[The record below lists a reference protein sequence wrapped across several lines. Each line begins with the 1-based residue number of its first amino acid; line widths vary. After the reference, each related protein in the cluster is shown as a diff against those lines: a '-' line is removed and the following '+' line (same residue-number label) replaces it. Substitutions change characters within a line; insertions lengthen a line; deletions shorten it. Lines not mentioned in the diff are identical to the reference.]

1 MLPRVRRPTQPAL
14 AGGLHHPPSVSRYLA
29 GRPPPAPFGIAIP
42 VAPAWLSSGVPPP
55 PAELAAKP
63 VSLGPRAPG
72 PMELSAV
79 GTVAGRY
86 RIDAVLGRGGM
97 GQVLRGHDLVT
108 DQPVAIKRFALGPEA
123 REDEL
128 RFRHEFH
135 TLARLRHPRIVQAH
149 DYGLDDRK
157 RPFYT
162 MELLEGR
169 DLSEL
174 APVPWRQACGLLRD
188 VASAL
193 AFLHARQLL
202 HRDVAPRN
210 VRCAEDGRA
219 KLLDFGM
226 LATMGISHEVV
237 GTLPAIPP
245 EMLLGLPMDGRAD
258 LFGLGALAFWLLTG
272 RHPQRIRS
280 LDDLMRNGRRPPPAP
295 SRLVA
300 DVPPALDDL
309 VLSLL
314 STEPLGRPRLA
325 AEVIERLGAI
335 AELPAAPELEVA
347 HGWVRSVGLVGR
359 EPELELARK
368 RIERATEGHGGTILV
383 EGRSGMGKTRL
394 LREIELEAK
403 LAGAVVLHGEGGV
416 PGPYALVRELA
427 RQLERRGRHDPEQT
441 SRQAALIDRLL
452 PDPMLGSGMSMKT
465 SGASMKTSGASTKTS
480 AGAGGERAPS
490 RDHREERAAV
500 QAAFSDWLA
509 AFAMHRPLVLVLDNL
524 QRVDEGSV
532 AVLAGLAHLAPERS
546 LLLVAAIRSDEPSRA
561 DGALAHLRERAVL
574 LRPRGLR
581 EPDVLTL
588 VQGTFGEVENLASL
602 ATWLHRASGGS
613 PLHITELIGSLVER
627 RQLRYVEGM
636 WVVPERIEEPE
647 HPHALG
653 RTLDARVEGLPPAAQ
668 RLGRALAVY
677 GQEAGLALCVALVP
691 ELEEQ
696 AVFAAIDALVRH
708 EVLIGAG
715 ERYRIRHDGLRDAL
729 LRSLDAEQ
737 RRALERHVGLT
748 LAADGP
754 PEPEHEA
761 QVGWHLLRGGDEA
774 RGAELLASAGRRLF
788 EATSFED
795 CAAPLE
801 AALAVL
807 EARGD
812 RPLEVAEIA
821 YMLVSAGFYCDRELN
836 VRHRERAFAVLAE
849 HTGVALARRL
859 GRGLGRSLG
868 LGLALLV
875 TVIRRPFARRRRL
888 PLVRALDMF
897 LRSVVYSAGVAGF
910 SFDTAG
916 LRRATAVLDPL
927 RPISHAFVRTAID
940 LVDNLLSFNLGRLR
954 TLMESSAK
962 NLANMERQLRWLSD
976 EERALTMG
984 GSRIQ
989 RALVAAR
996 VGSPEALG
1004 EIEALERLGPR
1015 IWAIGGLQA
1024 RTYYH
1029 MWRGE
1034 SAAAQRV
1041 WAKAELEFVR
1051 LGALWQLYAIHHS
1064 SAAITYAFTDDML
1077 GLRRCIEAL
1086 QRQVESGLGFHAYLR
1101 LARAEHARL
1110 RGEHDEAL
1118 ALADEALAGL
1128 PPGEGLPRAWALAAR
1143 ADALLAAGRLEEA
1156 LAAGEAARAHADDP
1170 EHGQIGFRC
1179 RAERT
1184 LALTLAAQGRPDAAV
1199 KRLDRLVKDAEAID
1213 NPFILGA
1220 AHEARALVAAEL
1232 GDDGAARYHA
1242 SVVESCFVPTRNP
1255 VLVARYERLLRKIG
1269 AGPRP
1274 DEVGDAQSDAATAV
1288 FHHPATITDTVG
1300 TALSRLAV
1308 CSTASAR
1315 AEQALQALLEG
1326 SDADEAF
1333 LYLLVDGRP
1342 TLVAPL
1348 AGAEPPA
1355 GVSEAVARRL
1365 AASQDDATDLGTT
1378 LQHPRSGW
1386 TSAMLYAAIEGED
1399 RVVGAV
1405 VLHAARPAGKMPSA
1419 SLRHALGQRLHEE
1432 GDASPGERSR

>member
-1 MLPRVRRPTQPAL
+1 M
-14 AGGLHHPPSVSRYLA
+14 
-29 GRPPPAPFGIAIP
+29 
-42 VAPAWLSSGVPPP
+42 PPP
-55 PAELAAKP
+55 PELALEVP
-63 VSLGPRAPG
+63 PQVPPRAPA

-79 GTVAGRY
+79 GTLAGRY

-97 GQVLRGHDLVT
+97 GQVLRAHDLVT
-108 DQPVAIKRFALGPEA
+108 DQPLAIKRFALGPDEHDA
-123 REDEL
+123 EL

-135 TLARLRHPRIVQAH
+135 TLARLRHPRIVEAH
-149 DYGLDDRK
+149 DYGVDDRE

-162 MELLEGR
+162 MELLDGR

-174 APVPWRQACGLLRD
+174 APAPWRRACELLRD

-193 AFLHARQLL
+193 AFLHSRQLL

-226 LATMGISHEVV
+226 LATMGVYHEVV

-245 EMLLGLPMDGRAD
+245 EMILGLPMDGRAD
-258 LFGLGALAFWLLTG
+258 LFGLGALAFFLLTG

-295 SRLVA
+295 SRIVA
-300 DVPPALDDL
+300 DIPPALDDL

-314 STEPLGRPRLA
+314 STEPLGRPRHA

-335 AELPAAPELEVA
+335 AELPAAPELDA
-347 HGWVRSVGLVGR
+347 AQGYVRSAGLVGR
-359 EPELELARK
+359 ERELELARK
-368 RIERATEGHGGTILV
+368 RIERASAGHGGTLLI

-403 LAGAVVLHGEGGV
+403 LAGAVVLHGEGAGA
-416 PGPYALVRELA
+416 GPYALVRELA

-441 SRQAALIDRLL
+441 TRRAALIDRLL
-452 PDPMLGSGMSMKT
+452 PDPMLGSGASIKT
-465 SGASMKTSGASTKTS
+465 SGAS
-480 AGAGGERAPS
+480 ERAPG
-490 RDHREERAAV
+490 RDPREERASV
-500 QAAFSDWLA
+500 QAAFSDWLT

-524 QRVDEGSV
+524 QRVDEGSA
-532 AVLAGLAHLAPERS
+532 AVLAGLAHLAPDRS
-546 LLLVAAIRSDEPSRA
+546 LLVVAALRSDEPSRA
-561 DGALAHLRERAVL
+561 DGAIAHLRERAVL
-574 LRPRGLR
+574 LRTRGLR
-581 EPDVLTL
+581 EPEVLAL
-588 VQGTFGEVENLASL
+588 VRSTFGEVDNHASL
-602 ATWLHRASGGS
+602 AAWLHRASAGS
-613 PLHITELIGSLVER
+613 PLHCTELMASLVESG
-627 RQLRYVEGM
+627 QLRYAAGL
-636 WVVPERIEEPE
+636 WAIPERIEGPE
-647 HPHALG
+647 QPPALAH
-653 RTLDARVEGLPPAAQ
+653 TLDARVASLPPAAR
-668 RLGRALAVY
+668 RLGAALAVC

-696 AVFAAIDALVRH
+696 AVFTAIDALVRH
-708 EVLIGAG
+708 EVLLGAG

-729 LRSLDAEQ
+729 LRSLGDDE
-737 RRALERHVGLT
+737 RRALELHVGAT

-754 PEPEHEA
+754 PAPEHEA
-761 QVGWHLLRGGDEA
+761 RIGWHLLRGGDEA
-774 RGAELLASAGRRLF
+774 RGAALLASAGRRLF
-788 EATSFED
+788 DATSFED
-795 CAAPLE
+795 CVAPLE
-801 AALAVL
+801 AALGVL

-812 RPLEVAEIA
+812 EPREVAEIV
-821 YMLVSAGFYCDRELN
+821 YMLVCAGFYCDRELN

-849 HTGVALARRL
+849 HSGVALARRL
-859 GRGLGRSLG
+859 ARVLGRTLGMG
-868 LGLALLV
+868 LGLVV
-875 TVIRRPFARRRRL
+875 TAVRRPLAPRRRL

-897 LRSVVYSAGVAGF
+897 LRSAVYSAGVAGF

-916 LRRATAVLDPL
+916 LRRCSALLDPL
-927 RPISHAFVRTAID
+927 RPLSHLFVRTAVD
-940 LVDNLLSFNLGRLR
+940 LVDNLLRFNLGRVR
-954 TLMESSAK
+954 SLMESSAR
-962 NLANMERQLRWLSD
+962 NLASMGRQRRWLTD

-996 VGSPEALG
+996 VGSPDALG

-1064 SAAITYAFTDDML
+1064 SAAITYAYTDDML

-1086 QRQVESGLGFHAYLR
+1086 ERQIADGLGFHAYLR
-1101 LARAEHARL
+1101 LSRAEHARL

-1118 ALADEALAGL
+1118 ALVDAALADL
-1128 PPGEGLPRAWALAAR
+1128 PEGEGLPRAWALAAR
-1143 ADALLAAGRLEEA
+1143 ADALLAAGRLPEA
-1156 LAAGEAARAHADDP
+1156 QAASEAARDHAEDP
-1170 EHGQIGFRC
+1170 ERAQTSFRC

-1184 LALTLAAQGRPDAAV
+1184 LALVEAARGQREAAAA
-1199 KRLDRLVKDAEAID
+1199 RLDRLIADAEVVD

-1232 GDDGAARYHA
+1232 GRDDEARLHA
-1242 SVVESCFVPTRNP
+1242 IAVERCFVPTRNP
-1255 VLVARYERLLRKIG
+1255 VLVARYERLLRRIS

-1274 DEVGDAQSDAATAV
+1274 EELDDGASEAATAV
-1288 FHHPATITDTVG
+1288 FHPATITDTIGAV
-1300 TALSRLAV
+1300 LSRLSA
-1308 CSTASAR
+1308 CATASAR
-1315 AEQALQALLEG
+1315 ADLALRALVEASEAEEG
-1326 SDADEAF
+1326 F
-1333 LYLLVDGRP
+1333 LYLLVDGEP
-1342 TLVAPL
+1342 TLVAPS

-1355 GVSEAVARRL
+1355 GVSEAAMRRL
-1365 AASQDDATDLGTT
+1365 QDSHDATDDGTT

-1386 TSAMLYAAIEGED
+1386 ASAMLYAEVAGKDE
-1399 RVVGAV
+1399 VVGAV
-1405 VLHAARPAGKMPSA
+1405 VLHGEQPSRSIPSA
-1419 SLRHALGQRLHEE
+1419 SLRHAVGQRLHEE
-1432 GDASPGERSR
+1432 GDASLLGERSR

>member
-1 MLPRVRRPTQPAL
+1 M
-14 AGGLHHPPSVSRYLA
+14 
-29 GRPPPAPFGIAIP
+29 PPAPVEALARASLP
-42 VAPAWLSSGVPPP
+42 VGSRPPVD
-55 PAELAAKP
+55 
-63 VSLGPRAPG
+63 VSV
-72 PMELSAV
+72 SAV
-79 GTVAGRY
+79 GLVAGRY
-86 RIDAVLGRGGM
+86 QIDGVLGRGGM
-97 GQVLRGHDLVT
+97 GQVLRAHDLFS
-108 DQPVAIKRFALGPEA
+108 DRPVALKRFALGPEA
-123 REDEL
+123 RDEEL

-135 TLARLRHPRIVQAH
+135 TLARLRHPRIVEAY
-149 DYGLDDRK
+149 DFGVDDK
-157 RPFYT
+157 ERPFYAL
-162 MELLEGR
+162 ELLDGR
-169 DLSEL
+169 DFSEL
-174 APVPWRQACGLLRD
+174 APVPWRRACGLLRD

-210 VRCAEDGRA
+210 VRCTDDGRA
-219 KLLDFGM
+219 KLIDFGM

-258 LFGLGALAFWLLTG
+258 LFGLGALAFFLLTG

-295 SRLVA
+295 SRLVSEI
-300 DVPPALDDL
+300 PPALDDL

-314 STEPLGRPRLA
+314 STEPLGRPSSA
-325 AEVIERLGAI
+325 AEVIERLAAL

-347 HGWVRSVGLVGR
+347 QGYVSSAVLVGR
-359 EPELELARK
+359 ERELTLARR
-368 RIERATEGHGGTILV
+368 RIERAAQGHGGTLLV

-403 LAGAVVLHGEGGV
+403 LAGAVVLHGEGGAA
-416 PGPYALVRELA
+416 GPYALVRELA

-441 SRQAALIDRLL
+441 SRRAALIDRLL
-452 PDPMLGSGMSMKT
+452 PDPLLGSGAVVKT
-465 SGASMKTSGASTKTS
+465 SMASPVV
-480 AGAGGERAPS
+480 ERTPS
-490 RDHREERAAV
+490 RDHREERATV
-500 QAAFSDWLA
+500 QAAFSDWLT

-524 QRVDEGSV
+524 QRIDEGSA

-546 LLLVAAIRSDEPSRA
+546 LLLVGAVRSDEPGRA

-574 LRPRGLR
+574 LRTRGLR
-581 EPDVLTL
+581 EGEVLAL
-588 VQGTFGEVENLASL
+588 VKSTFGEVDNHASF
-602 ATWLHRASGGS
+602 AAWLHRISEGS
-613 PLHITELIGSLVER
+613 PLHCTELVRSLVER
-627 RQLRYVEGM
+627 EVLRYVAGL
-636 WVVPERIEEPE
+636 WVIPERIDASAVPG
-647 HPHALG
+647 ALAQ
-653 RTLDARVEGLPPAAQ
+653 TLDAHVGALPPAAL

-696 AVFAAIDALVRH
+696 DVFAAIDALVRQ

-715 ERYRIRHDGLRDAL
+715 QRYRIRHDGLRDAL
-729 LRSLDAEQ
+729 LRSASPDE
-737 RRALERHVGLT
+737 RRTLERHVGTT

-754 PEPEHEA
+754 PSPEQEV

-795 CAAPLE
+795 CVAPLE

-812 RPLEVAEIA
+812 QPAEVAEIV

-836 VRHRERAFAVLAE
+836 LRHRERAFAVLGE
-849 HTGVALARRL
+849 HCGAALARRL
-859 GRGLGRSLG
+859 SRVLGGTLG
-868 LGLALLV
+868 IGLALLV
-875 TVIRRPFARRRRL
+875 TAVRRPLSRRRRL
-888 PLVRALDMF
+888 PLTRALDMF

-910 SFDTAG
+910 SFDTEG
-916 LRRATAVLDPL
+916 LRRCTRVLDPL
-927 RPISHAFVRTAID
+927 RPISHLFVRTAVD

-954 TLMESSAK
+954 TLMESSAR
-962 NLANMERQLRWLSD
+962 NIASMSRQRRWLTD
-976 EERALTMG
+976 EERALTLG

-996 VGSPEALG
+996 VGSPDAEH
-1004 EIEALERLGPR
+1004 EIEALEQLGPR

-1064 SAAITYAFTDDML
+1064 SAAITYAYTDDML
-1077 GLRRCIEAL
+1077 GLRRCIEGL
-1086 QRQVESGLGFHAYLR
+1086 QRQVDAGLGFHAYL
-1101 LARAEHARL
+1101 LLSRAEHARL
-1110 RGEHDEAL
+1110 RGDHGEAL
-1118 ALADEALAGL
+1118 ALVDEALGVL
-1128 PPGEGLPRAWALAAR
+1128 PAGEGLPRAWALAAR
-1143 ADALLAAGRLEEA
+1143 ADVLLAAGRVDEA
-1156 LAAGEAARAHADDP
+1156 LAAGEAARAHADDR
-1170 EHGQIGFRC
+1170 EHGQSSFRC

-1184 LALTLAAQGRPDAAV
+1184 LALGEAALGRPHEAVARLERLIGDAQV
-1199 KRLDRLVKDAEAID
+1199 LE
-1213 NPFILGA
+1213 NPFIAGA

-1232 GDDGAARYHA
+1232 GDDATARRHA
-1242 SVVESCFVPTRNP
+1242 VEVERCFVPTRNP

-1269 AGPRP
+1269 AGPKP
-1274 DEVGDAQSDAATAV
+1274 EELDDPQVDAATAV
-1288 FHHPATITDTVG
+1288 FHPETITDTIG
-1300 TALSRLAV
+1300 AALSRLSA
-1308 CSTASAR
+1308 CRTAAAR
-1315 AEQALQALLEG
+1315 AEQTLRALLDA
-1326 SDADEAF
+1326 SDASEGF
-1333 LYLLVDGRP
+1333 LYLLTDGEAA
-1342 TLVAPL
+1342 LVAPS

-1355 GVSEAVARRL
+1355 GVSEAVIRRL
-1365 AASQDDATDLGTT
+1365 AASQGDATDDGTT

-1386 TSAMLYAAIEGED
+1386 VSAMLYAEIGGED

-1405 VLHAARPAGKMPSA
+1405 VLHVEQPRPGKIPAA

-1432 GDASPGERSR
+1432 GDVSLLGERSR

>member
-1 MLPRVRRPTQPAL
+1 VAAPTPADAPLARADLPV
-14 AGGLHHPPSVSRYLA
+14 GSRL
-29 GRPPPAPFGIAIP
+29 P
-42 VAPAWLSSGVPPP
+42 VDV
-55 PAELAAKP
+55 
-63 VSLGPRAPG
+63 
-72 PMELSAV
+72 SAV
-79 GTVAGRY
+79 GLVAGRY
-86 RIDAVLGRGGM
+86 QIDAVLGRGGM
-97 GQVLRGHDLVT
+97 GQVLRAHDLFN
-108 DQPVAIKRFALGPEA
+108 DQPVALKRFALGPEA
-123 REDEL
+123 RDEEL

-135 TLARLRHPRIVQAH
+135 TLARLRHPRIVEAH
-149 DYGLDDRK
+149 DYGMDDK
-157 RPFYT
+157 SRPFYT
-162 MELLEGR
+162 MELLDGR
-169 DLSEL
+169 DFSEL
-174 APVPWRQACGLLRD
+174 APVPWRRACGLLRD

-210 VRCAEDGRA
+210 VRCTEDGRA
-219 KLLDFGM
+219 KLIDFGM

-295 SRLVA
+295 SRLVREI
-300 DVPPALDDL
+300 PPALDDL

-314 STEPLGRPRLA
+314 STEPLGRPSHA
-325 AEVIERLGAI
+325 AEVIERLGGL
-335 AELPAAPELEVA
+335 AELPAAPELEAA
-347 HGWVRSVGLVGR
+347 HGYVRSAVLVGR
-359 EPELELARK
+359 ERELELARK
-368 RIERATEGHGGTILV
+368 RIERATHGHGGTILV

-403 LAGAVVLHGEGGV
+403 LAGAVVLHGEGGAA
-416 PGPYALVRELA
+416 GPYALVRELA

-441 SRQAALIDRLL
+441 SRRAALIDRLL
-452 PDPMLGSGMSMKT
+452 PDPLLGSGVNLKT
-465 SGASMKTSGASTKTS
+465 SVKVNVVVPGS
-480 AGAGGERAPS
+480 ERAPS
-490 RDHREERAAV
+490 RDHREERAMV
-500 QAAFSDWLA
+500 QAAFSDWLT

-524 QRVDEGSV
+524 QRIDEGSA

-546 LLLVAAIRSDEPSRA
+546 LLLVGALRSDEPSRS

-581 EPDVLTL
+581 EREVLEL
-588 VQGTFGEVENLASL
+588 VRCTFGEVDNHASF
-602 ATWLHRASGGS
+602 ATWLHHASGGS
-613 PLHITELIGSLVER
+613 PLHCTELVGTLVER
-627 RQLRYVEGM
+627 GVLRYVEGM
-636 WVVPERIEEPE
+636 WVIPERIDAPE
-647 HPHALG
+647 RPGLAQ
-653 RTLDARVEGLPPAAQ
+653 TLDARVAALPAPAQ

-677 GQEAGLALCVALVP
+677 GWEAGLALCVALAP

-696 AVFAAIDALVRH
+696 EVFAAIDALVRH

-715 ERYRIRHDGLRDAL
+715 ERYRIRHDGLREAL
-729 LRSLDAEQ
+729 LRSLGEDE
-737 RRALERHVGLT
+737 RRALELHVGTT

-754 PEPEHEA
+754 PEPELEA
-761 QVGWHLLRGGDEA
+761 QIGWHLLRGGDER
-774 RGAELLASAGRRLF
+774 RGAELLADAGRRLF

-795 CAAPLE
+795 CMEPLE
-801 AALAVL
+801 AALTVL

-812 RPLEVAEIA
+812 QPSEVAEIV
-821 YMLVSAGFYCDRELN
+821 YMLVCAGFYCDREVN

-849 HTGVALARRL
+849 HSGVALARRL
-859 GRGLGRSLG
+859 ARGLGGTLG
-868 LGLALLV
+868 LGLALLW
-875 TVIRRPFARRRRL
+875 TAIRRPLSRRRRL
-888 PLVRALDMF
+888 PLARALDMF

-916 LRRATAVLDPL
+916 LRHAAAVLDPL
-927 RPISHAFVRTAID
+927 RPIPHLFVRTAVD
-940 LVDNLLSFNLGRLR
+940 LVDNLLNFNLGRIR
-954 TLMESSAK
+954 TLMQSSAK
-962 NLANMERQLRWLSD
+962 NLAAMSRQRRWLTD
-976 EERALTMG
+976 EERALSMG

-996 VGSPEALG
+996 VGSPESQV
-1004 EIEALERLGPR
+1004 EIEALEQLGPR

-1034 SAAAQRV
+1034 SAAAQRT

-1064 SAAITYAFTDDML
+1064 SAAITYAYTDDML

-1086 QRQVESGLGFHAYLR
+1086 QRQVDGGLGFHAYLR
-1101 LARAEHARL
+1101 LCRAEHARL
-1110 RGEHDEAL
+1110 RGDHAEAL
-1118 ALADEALAGL
+1118 ALCDEALAGL

-1143 ADALLAAGRLEEA
+1143 ADVLLAAGKLPEA
-1156 LAAGEAARAHADDP
+1156 LVAGEQARAHADDP
-1170 EHGQIGFRC
+1170 EYGQVSFRC

-1184 LALTLAAQGRPDAAV
+1184 LALCEAAQGQRQAAAE
-1199 KRLDRLVKDAEAID
+1199 RLDRLVAEAEVLD

-1232 GDDGAARYHA
+1232 GDDDDARHHAAAAER
-1242 SVVESCFVPTRNP
+1242 CFMPTRNP

-1269 AGPRP
+1269 AGPMP
-1274 DEVGDAQSDAATAV
+1274 EDLDDAQSNAATAV
-1288 FHHPATITDTVG
+1288 FHPETITDTIG
-1300 TALSRLAV
+1300 GALSRL
-1308 CSTASAR
+1308 STCRTATAR
-1315 AEQALQALLEG
+1315 AEQALKALLES
-1326 SDADEAF
+1326 SDASEGF
-1333 LYLLVDGRP
+1333 LYLLIDGEA
-1342 TLVAPL
+1342 TLVAPS

-1355 GVSEAVARRL
+1355 GVSEAVVRRL
-1365 AASQDDATDLGTT
+1365 AASQDTTDDGTT

-1386 TSAMLYAAIEGED
+1386 VSAMLYAELGGED

-1405 VLHAARPAGKMPSA
+1405 VLHVEQRPGKIPSA
-1419 SLRHALGQRLHEE
+1419 TLRHALGQRLHEE
-1432 GDASPGERSR
+1432 GDVSLLGERSR